1 MPSYESCSNICS
13 AASRLDLDPGQEQ
26 PDVLVGHIS
35 EARPPGAA
43 RHVNGVSD
51 VVDETYRDARDQAR
65 CSHAS
70 YPSVSV
76 AVVEAV
82 AWTAIALL
90 ATTLLGSLFYLGHRI
105 DSLIVRI
112 DAQGADLGRRI
123 ESLSGRIET
132 QGTNLGGRIDSLS
145 ARIDAL
151 SGRMDT
157 HLERHAG

>member
-1 MPSYESCSNICS
+1 
-13 AASRLDLDPGQEQ
+13 
-26 PDVLVGHIS
+26 V
-35 EARPPGAA
+35 
-43 RHVNGVSD
+43 
-51 VVDETYRDARDQAR
+51 QAI
-65 CSHAS
+65 
-70 YPSVSV
+70 
-76 AVVEAV
+76 

-112 DAQGADLGRRI
+112 DAQGSHLGGRIDAQGADLGGRI
-123 ESLSGRIET
+123 ESLSGRIEA
-132 QGTNLGGRIDSLS
+132 QGTDLGGRIDSLS